1 MGRKVWLYL
10 LGGSSLLIALAL
22 SLVGAWLVLPFA
34 GLEVLLLVWAFGR
47 IGRGDHDF
55 ERFTLTQGVWHYE
68 ARHDGVPSS
77 GRGALAW
84 LGIEQV
90 RERGQLQVRLRYAG
104 RQLSVG
110 RFLSEEERAGLA
122 RELNGLIREAR

>member
-1 MGRKVWLYL
+1 MG
-10 LGGSSLLIALAL
+10 GATGLIALAMAL
-22 SLVGAWLVLPFA
+22 AGAWLVLPFA
-34 GLEVLLLVWAFGR
+34 GLEVALLVWAFGR
-47 IGRGDHDF
+47 IGRGDRDF
-55 ERFTLTQGVWHYE
+55 ERITLQQGVWQYE
-68 ARHDGVPSS
+68 ARHDGVELS
-77 GRGALAW
+77 GQGTLAW

-122 RELNGLIREAR
+122 RELNGLIRKAR

>member
-1 MGRKVWLYL
+1 LFL
-10 LGGSSLLIALAL
+10 LGGSSLMIGLAMALA
-22 SLVGAWLVLPFA
+22 GAWLVLPFA
-34 GLEVLLLVWAFGR
+34 GLEVILLVWAFGR
-47 IGRGDHDF
+47 IGKGDHDF
-55 ERFTLTQGVWHYE
+55 ERITLADGVWNYE
-68 ARHDGVPSS
+68 ARHEGVSLS

-104 RQLSVG
+104 KRLSVG